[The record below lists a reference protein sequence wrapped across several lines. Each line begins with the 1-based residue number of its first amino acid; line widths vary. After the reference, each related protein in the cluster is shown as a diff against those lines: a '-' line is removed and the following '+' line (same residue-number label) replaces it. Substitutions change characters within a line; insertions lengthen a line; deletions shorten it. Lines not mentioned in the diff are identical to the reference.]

1 MTMRALVS
9 SDRPVVRIWHP
20 DNPEVVCRDSVREPR
35 SRQHRGRAVE
45 WDVEVRDRAGV
56 RRGRPV
62 LTQAELGI
70 SWREAAARR
79 IGGDELKWWPALLQC
94 LLGLQCQSRP
104 SAAYV
109 QKNGLQ
115 SRIWRVC
122 HHPLTVSGPKPAFK
136 WSKHRRPPKRRGAE
150 RPGRPPFGSGEE
162 AHSARYSAPHTR
174 LLPELNIPSVRY
186 LTQHNSILICV
197 VQMTHS
203 SVLVLLP
210 RAGRH
215 PQGLPT

>member
-20 DNPEVVCRDSVREPR
+20 DNPEVVCRDSVREPG
-35 SRQHRGRAVE
+35 SGQHRGRAVE
-45 WDVEVRDRAGV
+45 RDVEVRDWARV

-79 IGGDELKWWPALLQC
+79 IGGDELKWWPALLQS

-136 WSKHRRPPKRRGAE
+136 WSKHRRPPKC
-150 RPGRPPFGSGEE
+150 GEQ
-162 AHSARYSAPHTR
+162 SARTTTVRVWRGGTLRTLLCPTYSIVARVKHTVCPVLDAA
-174 LLPELNIPSVRY
+174 LLDFDLCCADDT
-186 LTQHNSILICV
+186 LFA
-197 VQMTHS
+197 
-203 SVLVLLP
+203 LVLLP

>member
-9 SDRPVVRIWHP
+9 SDGPVVRIWHP
-20 DNPEVVCRDSVREPR
+20 DNPKLYVEIQFESQEAANT
-35 SRQHRGRAVE
+35 AVE
-45 WDVEVRDRAGV
+45 QLNGMLKYATGARV

-79 IGGDELKWWPALLQC
+79 IGGDELKWWPALLQS

-115 SRIWRVC
+115 SRIRRVC

-136 WSKHRRPPKRRGAE
+136 WSKHRRPPK
-150 RPGRPPFGSGEE
+150 SGEQ
-162 AHSARYSAPHTR
+162 SARTTTVRVWRGGTLRTLLCPTYSIVARVKHTVCPVLDAA
-174 LLPELNIPSVRY
+174 LLDFDLCCADDT
-186 LTQHNSILICV
+186 LFGV
-197 VQMTHS
+197 VP
-203 SVLVLLP
+203 LP

-215 PQGLPT
+215 HQGLPT